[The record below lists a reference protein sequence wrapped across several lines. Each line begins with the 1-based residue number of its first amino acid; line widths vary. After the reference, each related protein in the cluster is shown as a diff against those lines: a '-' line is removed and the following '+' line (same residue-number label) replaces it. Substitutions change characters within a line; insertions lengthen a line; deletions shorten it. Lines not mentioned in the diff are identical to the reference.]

1 MNYNFS
7 IDLPAFPG
15 FYESFLYNSELE
27 KEAVEMCLE
36 DMPTYNLFPLPL
48 ADSVLKMYHG
58 ALYSLDFDG
67 YKKAIVEKYADAV
80 ANTLE
85 RAIYRAPVCSF
96 VIINPLHVV
105 SPREYNFYTDRV
117 ECEIKIDAGDVLYYL
132 EHNRAEYDKYLVDKF
147 TSRSGFIS
155 FYSPSD
161 PAFYDIDS
169 WYDDTVFLSSA
180 LDFIVRNE
188 LGDDAEYRL
197 SSESVDALTLAEFIT
212 FDEDITRF
220 MESTRAEYY
229 ISEYNRLERQG
240 ALYVALMGN
249 KYQNEARRGLESA
262 TEDLA
267 REMIAE
273 LDTMNYSDYIDTAA
287 FTA

>member
-1 MNYNFS
+1 MSKSPF
-7 IDLPAFPG
+7 
-15 FYESFLYNSELE
+15 
-27 KEAVEMCLE
+27 
-36 DMPTYNLFPLPL
+36 
-48 ADSVLKMYHG
+48 
-58 ALYSLDFDG
+58 YSLDFDG
-67 YKKAIVEKYADAV
+67 YKKAVVEKYADAV

-96 VIINPLHVV
+96 VTIYPLHVV
-105 SPREYNFYTDRV
+105 SPREYNFYTDRI
-117 ECEIKIDAGDVLYYL
+117 ECEINIDAGDVLYYL
-132 EHNRAEYDKYLVDKF
+132 EHNRAEYDKYLVERF

-169 WYDDTVFLSSA
+169 WNDDTVFLSAA

-188 LGDDAEYRL
+188 LGDDAEYKL

-212 FDEDITRF
+212 FDEDITSF
-220 MESTRAEYY
+220 MESPRAEYY

-273 LDTMNYSDYIDTAA
+273 LDAMNYSEYIDTAA